1 MGSILATR
9 CRNLPDPSVTCL
21 DNEIDKGKDQRT
33 YFHKVSFISDLPV
46 GGILLI
52 PLLSPLAGNPMQRAT
67 CTGLRIRS
75 PSDARVIFHAV
86 LMNILPMVTRRLD
99 TEERALITPGS
110 VYVWEE
116 RGPHAE
122 LTGVGIERWTDGIR
136 WGPSR
141 VREGF
146 LFYHEKQDHH
156 NLYSDSVY
164 DPHNVS
170 ARRRDSSWAI
180 LIKQTYTV
188 FVETPQGQRKWH
200 LIAYFT
206 EESLEHLQCVD
217 DLPHLA
223 SLPVPHGRYKSAR
236 SSKGRPEYIFSGD
249 QQPSGSIS
257 PIEYIS
263 YAPDRSSS
271 PSSSSRESPNSPK
284 WHDREQAHGGYP
296 LGLFPPPSPQSPAH
310 GHDRRVHR
318 GAENLAPLVYLQA
331 ISPPRRYPEDE
342 KTLKLLASGPR
353 TQTTI
358 L

>member
-1 MGSILATR
+1 
-9 CRNLPDPSVTCL
+9 
-21 DNEIDKGKDQRT
+21 
-33 YFHKVSFISDLPV
+33 
-46 GGILLI
+46 
-52 PLLSPLAGNPMQRAT
+52 MQRAT
-67 CTGLRIRS
+67 CNSLRIRS

-156 NLYSDSVY
+156 SLYSDSVY

-170 ARRRDSSWAI
+170 ARRRDSSRAI

-188 FVETPQGQRKWH
+188 FVETPRGQRKWH

-206 EESLEHLQCVD
+206 EESLDQLQCVD

-236 SSKGRPEYIFSGD
+236 SSKGRPEHICSGD
-249 QQPSGSIS
+249 QHYSDSGS
-257 PIEYIS
+257 PIEYIP
-263 YAPDRSSS
+263 YAPKGSSS
-271 PSSSSRESPNSPK
+271 PPSSPSNESSLSPK
-284 WHDREQAHGGYP
+284 WHERERTHGAYP
-296 LGLFPPPSPQSPAH
+296 LGFTSPPSPQSPAPGQDRSRRFNH
-310 GHDRRVHR
+310 GE
-318 GAENLAPLVYLQA
+318 ENLAPLVYLQA

-353 TQTTI
+353 TQTTF
-358 L
+358 LSNHRP